1 MQIRRLSIIEKR
13 CLVDFDIRFHAMDGR
28 STTVLIGENGT
39 GKSTMM
45 ESILEILMSFDS
57 PSIEKQIGYDY
68 IFEYEYA
75 QKNIGIMKSG
85 HDYRF
90 CVDGDTFEG
99 SYLSVKRWLRNRRLF
114 PKRIV
119 AFYSGA
125 NNKLEPAI
133 NKMNAM
139 FRMQYRKSMDA
150 FFRLMHDDIATTEL
164 PATPVKK
171 YNFCDE
177 HLVPIYLCAILGG
190 QDSFEKRYLINE
202 CHFENISRV
211 NMIIN
216 LDKVEQFFGVDRF
229 EDDYPGHL
237 FYVADFVDH
246 RLSEILRR
254 GWLYASNG
262 KGYFEIDGLRDCGVN
277 AVAILE
283 FFETLHDLYDAKY
296 ETYVTMGERAV
307 KSEDMSEGQRQLI
320 KVLGML
326 GICKREDC
334 LILMDE
340 PDAHMNPKWKYGLKK
355 IMDECLEEATNAQ
368 AIVATHDPLVINGVS
383 KEFIRIFTY
392 NEAVRQNNGFYVTRV
407 IEPTKDTTGMGIDGL
422 LQSEY
427 YGLYSTLDAK
437 TQEMLE
443 EKRNLMVK
451 RKEGTITED
460 EMSRLLYLT
469 DELEQMDF
477 SKNIP
482 TDNYFDDFVVA
493 MQEAYQG
500 RPKATL
506 TQGEIAERNQKAR
519 EIAERLINR

>member
-1 MQIRRLSIIEKR
+1 MQIHRLSIIKKR
-13 CLVDFDIRFHAMDGR
+13 CLVDFDIRFHTMDGR
-28 STTVLIGENGT
+28 SATVLIGENGT

-45 ESILEILMSFDS
+45 ELILEILMSFDS
-57 PSIEKQIGYDY
+57 PSIEKQIDYDY
-68 IFEYEYA
+68 FFEYEYA
-75 QKNIGIMKSG
+75 QKSISITKFGYS
-85 HDYRF
+85 YRF
-90 CVDGDTFEG
+90 RVDGDIFEG
-99 SYLSVKRWLRNRRLF
+99 SYASVRRRLSNERLF
-114 PKRIV
+114 PKRVI

-133 NKMNAM
+133 KKMNA
-139 FRMQYRKSMDA
+139 QYRKQYLRTMAGA
-150 FFRLMHDDIATTEL
+150 FADMADDGATEI
-164 PATPVKK
+164 PPTPIKK
-171 YNFCDE
+171 FNFCDE
-177 HLVPIYLCAILGG
+177 HLVPIYLCAILAGY
-190 QDSFEKRYLINE
+190 DSYEKRYLLEE
-202 CHFENISRV
+202 CNFTEIDRV
-211 NMIIN
+211 SMIIN
-216 LDKVEQFFGVDRF
+216 LDKVERFFGNDRF
-229 EDDYPGHL
+229 EDEWPHNLFFTTDYVEHQL
-237 FYVADFVDH
+237 TD
-246 RLSEILRR
+246 ILRR
-254 GWLYASNG
+254 GWKFAADG
-262 KGYFEIDGLRDCGVN
+262 KGYFELRGIQELKMDARN
-277 AVAILE
+277 ILE
-283 FFETLHDLYDAKY
+283 FFEVLYDQFDAKY
-296 ETYVTMGERAV
+296 ETYVNIGNNTVSAY
-307 KSEDMSEGQRQLI
+307 DMSEGQRQLI

-392 NEAVRQNNGFYVTRV
+392 NETVRQNNGFYVTRV
-407 IEPTKDTTGMGIDGL
+407 IEPTEDTAGMGIDGL

-437 TQEMLE
+437 TQEKLE

-506 TQGEIAERNQKAR
+506 TQEEIAERNKKAR
-519 EIAERLINR
+519 EIAERLINQ

>member
-1 MQIRRLSIIEKR
+1 MQIRRLSIIEKK
-13 CLVDFDIRFHAMDGR
+13 CLVDFNIRFHTMEGR
-28 STTVLIGENGT
+28 STTILIGENGT

-57 PSIEKQIGYDY
+57 PSIEKQMDYDY

-75 QKNIGIMKSG
+75 QKNISITKSG

-90 CVDGDTFEG
+90 FIDGDIFEG
-99 SYLSVKRWLRNRRLF
+99 AYASVRRRLSNQRLF
-114 PKRIV
+114 PKRVI

-133 NKMNAM
+133 SKMNTEY
-139 FRMQYRKSMDA
+139 RKQYRKTMDE
-150 FFRLMHDDIATTEL
+150 FFRLMHDDFATEL
-164 PATPVKK
+164 PTTPVRK

-190 QDSFEKRYLINE
+190 HDSFEKRYLIEE
-202 CHFENISRV
+202 CHFEDIARV

-216 LDKVEQFFGVDRF
+216 LDKVERFFGNERF
-229 EDDYPGHL
+229 EDDYPRHL
-237 FYVADFVDH
+237 IDVADFIDH

-262 KGYFEIDGLRDCGVN
+262 KGYFEIDGLRNCGVN

-296 ETYVTMGERAV
+296 ETFVTMGDRAV

-340 PDAHMNPKWKYGLKK
+340 PDAHMNPKWKYGLKN
-355 IMDECLEEATNAQ
+355 IMDECLKEATNAQ
-368 AIVATHDPLVINGVS
+368 AIVATHDPLVINGVP
-383 KEFIRIFTY
+383 KEFIRIFAY
-392 NEAVRQNNGFYVTRV
+392 NDALRRNNGFYITQVV
-407 IEPTKDTTGMGIDGL
+407 EPTEDTAGMGIDGL

-427 YGLYSTLDAK
+427 YGLYTTLDTK
-437 TQEMLE
+437 TQEKLE

-451 RKEGTITED
+451 RKEGTITEE
-460 EMSRLLYLT
+460 EMLQLLRLT

-477 SKNIP
+477 SRNIP

-493 MQEAYQG
+493 MHEAYQG
-500 RPKATL
+500 RPRAAL
-506 TQGEIAERNQKAR
+506 TQEEIVERNQRAR
-519 EIAERLINR
+519 EIAERLIDQ